1 MPETSSLEEPS
12 VISLNWYRGLPTGAA
27 AGLLDR
33 ARSADAEMDF
43 SAPHRQSTPASAHC
57 VTAEVRTLLHRW
69 NAPVSS
75 EPQLAAVLTVITTPE
90 QIATIDV
97 TVDPAFRSTGVATA
111 VFEELG
117 NEESESRRWI
127 GSGITAFL
135 GCAYGSHPA
144 ALRLGMRFDAVVIGE
159 RHHLLLPSRRDYGN
173 SRAVSDS
180 ARTAAGQ
187 IDERREEQVAGTIWD
202 QLRDKRTR
210 PATRIVSNT
219 STVDVD
225 VHNGVGTIQN
235 LTVTVTEPRSTPTG
249 SALIAAI
256 RAAVDFL
263 WESGAESIETTVDT
277 SDDELFVAFRSAA
290 FQHDRT
296 DLLFSRSSN
305 CIESQP
311 K

>member
-27 AGLLDR
+27 VGLLDR
-33 ARSADAEMDF
+33 ARAADAEMDF
-43 SAPHRQSTPASAHC
+43 SAPHRQSTPASAHY

-90 QIATIDV
+90 QIATIDF
-97 TVDPAFRSTGVATA
+97 TVDPDFRSTGVATA

-117 NEESESRRWI
+117 NEESESRQWI

-159 RHHLLLPSRRDYGN
+159 RHHLLLPSHRDYRQ
-173 SRAVSDS
+173 SRAVSNS
-180 ARTAAGQ
+180 ARTAAVH
-187 IDERREEQVAGTIWD
+187 IDERREEQVAATVWD

-219 STVDVD
+219 ATVDVD
-225 VHNGVGTIQN
+225 VHSGVGTIQK
-235 LTVTVTEPRSTPTG
+235 LTMTEPRSTPTG
-249 SALIAAI
+249 SALIAAV

-263 WESGAESIETTVDT
+263 WELGAESIETTVDT
-277 SDDELFVAFRSAA
+277 SDNELFGAFRSAA

>member
-1 MPETSSLEEPS
+1 MPEKSSVEDPS
-12 VISLNWYRGLPTGAA
+12 VMSLNWYRGLPTGAA
-27 AGLLDR
+27 VGLLDR
-33 ARSADAEMDF
+33 ARAADAEMDF

-90 QIATIDV
+90 QIATIDF
-97 TVDPAFRSTGVATA
+97 TVDPDFRSTGVATA

-117 NEESESRRWI
+117 NEESKSRQWI
-127 GSGITAFL
+127 DSDTTAFL

-144 ALRLGMRFDAVVIGE
+144 ALRLGMRFDAVVIGQ
-159 RHHLLLPSRRDYGN
+159 RHHLLLPSHRDYGN

-180 ARTAAGQ
+180 ARTPAVH
-187 IDERREEQVAGTIWD
+187 IDKCREEQRTDTAWD
-202 QLRDKRTR
+202 QLRDKRTS

-219 STVDVD
+219 ATVDVD
-225 VHNGVGTIQN
+225 VHNGVGTIRS
-235 LTVTVTEPRSTPTG
+235 LTITEPRSAPTG
-249 SALIAAI
+249 SPLIAAV
-256 RAAVDFL
+256 RSAVDFL
-263 WESGAESIETTVDT
+263 WEFGAESIETTVDAL
-277 SDDELFVAFRSAA
+277 DDELFGAFRSAA

-296 DLLFSRSSN
+296 DILFSRSSN